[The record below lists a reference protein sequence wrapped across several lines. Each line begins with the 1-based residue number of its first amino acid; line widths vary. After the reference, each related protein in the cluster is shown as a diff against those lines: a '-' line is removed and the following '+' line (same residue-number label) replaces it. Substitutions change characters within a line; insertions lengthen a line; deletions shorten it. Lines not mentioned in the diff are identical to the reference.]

1 MKNLIMGEGKIGE
14 FRYKI
19 LMGPMGFINGY
30 VGIPSNTFDAKMD
43 YEDKIRVHGGIT
55 FQMNGE
61 FPKRTLKMDGNG
73 KIKYFTE
80 PVLFEAPFYW
90 VGFDTG
96 HYQDGI
102 DVELASKYYDGNK
115 LNSIKRMAKFCERDS
130 LHIWTKDE
138 VFQEILEMV
147 KQLEELENEVKS

>member
-1 MKNLIMGEGKIGE
+1 MKNLIMDEGKIGE

-30 VGIPSNTFDAKMD
+30 VGIPSNIFDAEID

-61 FPKRTLKMDGNG
+61 FPKRTLKMDSNG
-73 KIKYFTE
+73 KIKYVTE

-90 VGFDTG
+90 IGFDTG
-96 HYQDGI
+96 HFRDGI
-102 DVELASKYYDGNK
+102 DVELASKYYDGDK
-115 LNSIKRMAKFCERDS
+115 LNSIRMMAKSYERDS
-130 LHIWTKDE
+130 SHIWTKDE
-138 VFQEILEMV
+138 VFHEIQGMV
-147 KQLEELENEVKS
+147 KQLEEMK